1 MLACAYGV
9 LAPRTMRRGPARTA
23 CRAVNFENELFARQ
37 LQGKSFLCTQCGK
50 CCTGEGEVWVS
61 SEELLRISEH
71 LHLTPQAFQRRY
83 TEKHSGCKGWHLLL
97 TKGEEQNCV
106 FLQDK
111 QCSIHAVRPRQ
122 CATYPWWP
130 ELMDPADWQREKDN
144 ICEGFDHPDAPVLDV
159 GSAAAQLKQ
168 ATHDVQVRTLLQ
180 QERKDRI

>member
-1 MLACAYGV
+1 GLELDHGLLRCVGERMLACSYGM
-9 LAPRTMRRGPARTA
+9 LAPRTMRRGPQRTA

-97 TKGEEQNCV
+97 TKGEEQV
-106 FLQDK
+106 ILK
-111 QCSIHAVRPRQ
+111 RSASIMR
-122 CATYPWWP
+122 T
-130 ELMDPADWQREKDN
+130 
-144 ICEGFDHPDAPVLDV
+144 
-159 GSAAAQLKQ
+159 QLSC
-168 ATHDVQVRTLLQ
+168 
-180 QERKDRI
+180 